1 MVKIEVVLDVV
12 RLEEK
17 LIIKSLRDNNV
28 ELSLTNLRI
37 NPLSWSITG
46 EVDLTLIRPI
56 SMYRAVYSACIRES
70 MGIQTMNNSS
80 SILISGDKVL
90 TLSKLK
96 ALNISVPETYI
107 AFSSEAVLKAGE
119 KIGFPLVDKPPIGS
133 WGRLVTLVKDLQVL
147 KSIVE
152 HREMLPSQSVK
163 THIIQKYIKDSRMDI
178 RVLTLPNQIIGAVV
192 RKPDNREWRSNVALG
207 GITEPYRLDSDLEE
221 LTYKVAEVIGG
232 EFIAVDVF
240 QEDGRYLVN
249 EVNGVPEFKGFMTA
263 TKINVPEI
271 LTHYIKAKI
280 KK

>member
-37 NPLSWSITG
+37 NPLSWSISG

-163 THIIQKYIKDSRMDI
+163 THIIQKYIKDSRKDI

-192 RKPDNREWRSNVALG
+192 RRPDNREWRSNVALG

-249 EVNGVPEFKGFMTA
+249 EVNGVPEFKGFMAA
-263 TKINVPEI
+263 TKINIPEI